1 MRYVSFEFENF
12 RGIRKTQ
19 LDLNAAGSDARI
31 FTLVGLN
38 ESGKTTILEAIDR
51 FLPTQEGDDAE
62 VSPKQLAGWVAPEP
76 DDLVP
81 IAERTNFNGQ
91 VVVRATIE
99 LDDADVDAVYAAVRR
114 RTRFRVKSVLP
125 RITITVSNIFE
136 NSRYVRTETRW
147 PSRIGDGYKSTGTV
161 LRSISPSED
170 AVVWQAAVNA
180 IRSRL
185 PQIWYFPNFLF
196 EFPRRIILS
205 PQADESEANR
215 FYRHLF
221 QDILDT
227 LNKDLTVAEH
237 LVERARSSEP
247 SDYRNLRQLLLDV
260 SREVTSSVVAAWT
273 QLFESPNELGGKSVR
288 IEPIQEPGPSG
299 ETTIGVEF
307 LLEDSDGIFG
317 IHERSLGFRWFFVY
331 LLLTHYRGRR
341 RGESGEMLFLF
352 DEPASNLHSSA
363 QAALL
368 ESIGRLAEKAHVI
381 YTTHS
386 HHLVN
391 PAWLKSTFVVMNA
404 GSDPSVLT
412 ADVVARRTDI
422 RVEGLH
428 HFAAQHPGRSHYFQ
442 PVLDVLGYAPSQL
455 ELVPSVVMV
464 EGKTDYYLLRY
475 FSEIAAPGTVP
486 LLSFL
491 PGTGAGTLLTPI
503 QLYMAW
509 SRDFVVLLDSDRA
522 GTQARRRY
530 EEQLGPLMLTRIT
543 DLAAVCGDPDVSAI
557 ESVLEHEDRLA
568 FQALVEQSPKTYRK
582 KALAQGI
589 QEALA
594 SRKQVLLSEKAAARL
609 RRAITS
615 LAELLQSRDPS

>member
-1 MRYVSFEFENF
+1 
-12 RGIRKTQ
+12 
-19 LDLNAAGSDARI
+19 
-31 FTLVGLN
+31 
-38 ESGKTTILEAIDR
+38 
-51 FLPTQEGDDAE
+51 
-62 VSPKQLAGWVAPEP
+62 
-76 DDLVP
+76 
-81 IAERTNFNGQ
+81 
-91 VVVRATIE
+91 
-99 LDDADVDAVYAAVRR
+99 
-114 RTRFRVKSVLP
+114 
-125 RITITVSNIFE
+125 
-136 NSRYVRTETRW
+136 
-147 PSRIGDGYKSTGTV
+147 
-161 LRSISPSED
+161 
-170 AVVWQAAVNA
+170 
-180 IRSRL
+180 
-185 PQIWYFPNFLF
+185 
-196 EFPRRIILS
+196 
-205 PQADESEANR
+205 
-215 FYRHLF
+215 
-221 QDILDT
+221 
-227 LNKDLTVAEH
+227 
-237 LVERARSSEP
+237 
-247 SDYRNLRQLLLDV
+247 
-260 SREVTSSVVAAWT
+260 
-273 QLFESPNELGGKSVR
+273 
-288 IEPIQEPGPSG
+288 
-299 ETTIGVEF
+299 
-307 LLEDSDGIFG
+307 
-317 IHERSLGFRWFFVY
+317 
-331 LLLTHYRGRR
+331 
-341 RGESGEMLFLF
+341 
-352 DEPASNLHSSA
+352 
-363 QAALL
+363 
-368 ESIGRLAEKAHVI
+368 
-381 YTTHS
+381 
-386 HHLVN
+386 
-391 PAWLKSTFVVMNA
+391 MNA

-594 SRKQVLLSEKAAARL
+594 SQKQVLLSEKAAARL